1 MFHPTRGGT
10 RGGQG
15 DFKWSDVAA
24 DKDREYYLGHSLRA
38 PVGRWQNGKD
48 LTWYNKEGGADAEA
62 RERER
67 QEELKRIKEAEEDA
81 LAQALGFAPTPRQP
95 TVPATPSVSTSTSTD
110 PNAAI
115 LEKARRKAEKRAEH
129 EARKA
134 ERQRVREERAA
145 RHKHSR
151 DEREGSARS
160 AGGSERERRGE
171 KERTRS
177 RSRSRSPRRR
187 TDYHGRDERDYH
199 RGPARSRY
207 DDRDPLVRSRDN
219 RPDASGVERRVR
231 GGSADSMSLFAT
243 PYPARR
249 GGSIRSP
256 LLIVVVALVLLPSFA
271 TAFFEQFFHQQH
283 AQQQQAQRPP
293 TWDEQLETVSCSTF
307 ICPDFTCVASPA
319 DCPCPSR
326 MDEKCVI
333 PDATGSG
340 ADAYVCARD
349 CAKVTAA
356 MHAFH

>member
-1 MFHPTRGGT
+1 MTSSPCP
-10 RGGQG
+10 
-15 DFKWSDVAA
+15 S
-24 DKDREYYLGHSLRA
+24 
-38 PVGRWQNGKD
+38 
-48 LTWYNKEGGADAEA
+48 A
-62 RERER
+62 RS
-67 QEELKRIKEAEEDA
+67 
-81 LAQALGFAPTPRQP
+81 GFAPTPRQP

-231 GGSADSMSLFAT
+231 GGSADRYDDADQYGSRRHRDDVRRDERYRSRESAERRVGESGPSSRPLRRDGERYAG
-243 PYPARR
+243 ARQGAER
-249 GGSIRSP
+249 TGVHAASKLKREESSRSP
-256 LLIVVVALVLLPSFA
+256 PPSP
-271 TAFFEQFFHQQH
+271 
-283 AQQQQAQRPP
+283 RRR
-293 TWDEQLETVSCSTF
+293 L
-307 ICPDFTCVASPA
+307 
-319 DCPCPSR
+319 
-326 MDEKCVI
+326 
-333 PDATGSG
+333 
-340 ADAYVCARD
+340 
-349 CAKVTAA
+349 
-356 MHAFH
+356 

>member
-1 MFHPTRGGT
+1 MATPVGFPPVSFPRLFTRCDECKRPCFILHGTLSAQLDPSLSTGTPDIDRSLAHPACCSGGT

-151 DEREGSARS
+151 DEREGSPGRHGDEPITTAATSGTTTADPQGHATTIAILSYDR
-160 AGGSERERRGE
+160 ATIAQMHPGSSGE
-171 KERTRS
+171 FAAAAPTGTTTQIS
-177 RSRSRSPRRR
+177 M
-187 TDYHGRDERDYH
+187 
-199 RGPARSRY
+199 A
-207 DDRDPLVRSRDN
+207 
-219 RPDASGVERRVR
+219 VE
-231 GGSADSMSLFAT
+231 GT
-243 PYPARR
+243 
-249 GGSIRSP
+249 
-256 LLIVVVALVLLPSFA
+256 
-271 TAFFEQFFHQQH
+271 
-283 AQQQQAQRPP
+283 
-293 TWDEQLETVSCSTF
+293 ET
-307 ICPDFTCVASPA
+307 
-319 DCPCPSR
+319 
-326 MDEKCVI
+326 M
-333 PDATGSG
+333 SG
-340 ADAYVCARD
+340 ATSAIGRGSRRSGASARVD
-349 CAKVTAA
+349 RALDRCVETENA
-356 MHAFH
+356 